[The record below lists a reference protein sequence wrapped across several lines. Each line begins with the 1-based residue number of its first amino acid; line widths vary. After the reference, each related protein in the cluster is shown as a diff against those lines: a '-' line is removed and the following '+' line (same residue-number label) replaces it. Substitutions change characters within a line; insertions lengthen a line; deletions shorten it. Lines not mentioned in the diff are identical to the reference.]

1 MPVKLMGCQAQ
12 NLRYRRGMVTD
23 MPSNPKLTAKGKRTR
38 ARIVAAAAQLIYER
52 GVAGTTLEDVKAA
65 AEVSGSQMYHYF
77 ADRDALVQAVIDH
90 QADAI
95 VGNQERADLATIDG
109 LRAWRDAVIAHA
121 RGTDGK
127 GGCPL
132 GSLGGQLAESDADA
146 RTQVAAGFGRWSTAI
161 SNGLRALQTAG
172 HLASDVTPDR
182 LAVTLLAA
190 LQGGLLLAQ
199 LQRDTRPLETALD
212 TLLALAGVD
221 PAR

>member
-1 MPVKLMGCQAQ
+1 MGCQAQ

-38 ARIVAAAAQLIYER
+38 ARIVTAAAQLIYER

-77 ADRDALVQAVIDH
+77 ADRDALVRAVIDH

-132 GSLGGQLAESDADA
+132 GSLGANSPRAMLTRVPRSPPGSGAGQPPSVTGCGPC
-146 RTQVAAGFGRWSTAI
+146 RQPGI
-161 SNGLRALQTAG
+161 S
-172 HLASDVTPDR
+172 
-182 LAVTLLAA
+182 
-190 LQGGLLLAQ
+190 
-199 LQRDTRPLETALD
+199 RPRSPRITS
-212 TLLALAGVD
+212 
-221 PAR
+221 P